1 MDIND
6 KGWWMIVGVRDGR
19 IYWPTTPYRTG
30 DVLYQDTD
38 NMIWTNSICD
48 ARDTL
53 KYPCP
58 KLVTFISYLD
68 CMAFY
73 GTRVQCLKL
82 AFIWYFE
89 ECCWSRGDIL
99 SHAHILPVCLRKN
112 SIEIKQYKY
121 KYKNKYNHVSS
132 LEIAHSAPQEAMPH
146 SSHARN
152 NGPSN

>member
-1 MDIND
+1 MWIVDMND

-19 IYWPTTPYRTG
+19 IYWPTTPYRSG

-89 ECCWSRGDIL
+89 ECFWSRGDIL
-99 SHAHILPVCLRKN
+99 SHAHILPVGLRKN
-112 SIEIKQYKY
+112 SIEIRQIQIQTWIQIEIQKQIQ
-121 KYKNKYNHVSS
+121 SC
-132 LEIAHSAPQEAMPH
+132 
-146 SSHARN
+146 
-152 NGPSN
+152 